1 MPQQV
6 NELEG
11 IQQRWTLPWPLRML
25 LAGACLVIIVAGLKA
40 VAPILSGFLSA
51 MLLALVLTP
60 VARKLVRWR
69 VPKPIAILLTMLA
82 VLIGAALVIYLV
94 IGSLSEL
101 SGNLP
106 AYNQRYLA
114 LREQLFNFLQ
124 GYGVDTSKLLSMQS
138 LEPGKLVKPAASVVG
153 VVLADLGHTLF
164 ILLITTFLLIEFTS
178 LFSGTEHAHASGERN
193 SLVRFREL
201 GADIQ
206 KYVGISAVMG
216 LIGSTCYFVL
226 LKVMGLPYV
235 ATWVVLFFV
244 LSFVPTIGGPLAV
257 APVLLLL
264 LLEQGFERTIIF
276 TVIFILF
283 NSFLGDIVKPRIMQ
297 KGFEIGIVAIFFAL
311 VFWNYVLGPVGIV
324 LAVPLTITIRRLIQ
338 EYAPD
343 VRRAL
348 VE

>member
-1 MPQQV
+1 MANGM
-6 NELEG
+6 NELDG
-11 IQQRWTLPWPLRML
+11 IQPRWSLPWPLRLL
-25 LAGACLVIIVAGLKA
+25 LAGACLVVIIAGLKI
-40 VAPILSGFLSA
+40 VAPILSGFLFA

-60 VARKLVRWR
+60 VARKLMRWR
-69 VPKPIAILLTMLA
+69 VPKPIAILLTMLG
-82 VLIGAALVIYLV
+82 VFIGAALVIYLV
-94 IGSLSEL
+94 VGSVSEL

-106 AYNQRYLA
+106 EYNERYLA
-114 LREQLFNFLQ
+114 LREQVFSFLQ
-124 GYGVDTSKLLSMQS
+124 GYGVDTSKLLSVE
-138 LEPGKLVKPAASVVG
+138 LLDPGKLVKPAAGVVG
-153 VVLADLGHTLF
+153 TLLADLGHTFF
-164 ILLITTFLLIEFTS
+164 ILLITTFLLVEFAS
-178 LFSGTEHAHASGERN
+178 LFSGTATGHADGERT
-193 SLVRFREL
+193 SVVRFREL

-216 LIGSTCYFVL
+216 LIGAACYFVL

-257 APVLLLL
+257 APVLLLML
-264 LLEQGFERTIIF
+264 LTQGIQRTIVF

-283 NSFLGDIVKPRIMQ
+283 NSFLGDIIKPRIMQ

-324 LAVPLTITIRRLIQ
+324 LAVPLTITIRRLLQ
-338 EYAPD
+338 EYAPE
-343 VRRAL
+343 VRQAL

>member
-1 MPQQV
+1 MAQPL

-11 IQQRWTLPWPLRML
+11 IQQRWTLPWPLRLL
-25 LAGACLVIIVAGLKA
+25 LAAACIVIIVAGLKA
-40 VAPILSGFLSA
+40 VAPILSGFLAA

-60 VARKLVRWR
+60 VTRKLVRWR
-69 VPKPIAILLTMLA
+69 VPMPLA
-82 VLIGAALVIYLV
+82 VLITMLGVFIGAAFVIYLV
-94 IGSLSEL
+94 VGSVSEL

-106 AYNQRYLA
+106 DYNQRYLA
-114 LREQLFNFLQ
+114 LREQVFTFLQ
-124 GYGVDTSKLLSMQS
+124 GYGVDTTKLLSLEL

-153 VVLADLGHTLF
+153 RILADLGHTLF
-164 ILLITTFLLIEFTS
+164 VLLITTFLLVEFTA
-178 LFSGTEHAHASGERN
+178 LFPGNEPAHSNGERT

-216 LIGSTCYFVL
+216 LVGATAYFVL
-226 LKVMGLPYV
+226 LKVMGLPYI

-244 LSFVPTIGGPLAV
+244 FSFVPTIGGPLAV

-264 LLEQGFERTIIF
+264 LLLQGIERTMIF

-283 NSFLGDIVKPRIMQ
+283 NSFLGDIIKPRLMQ

>member
-1 MPQQV
+1 MAQPV

-11 IQQRWTLPWPLRML
+11 IQQRWTMPWPLRML
-25 LAGACLVIIVAGLKA
+25 LAGACLVVIIAGLKA
-40 VAPILSGFLSA
+40 VAPILSGFLAA

-60 VARKLVRWR
+60 VARKLVHWR
-69 VPKPIAILLTMLA
+69 VPKPLAILITMLG
-82 VLIGAALVIYLV
+82 VFIGAALVIYLV
-94 IGSLSEL
+94 VGSVSEL

-106 AYNQRYLA
+106 EYNQRSQV
-114 LREQLFNFLQ
+114 LREQLFGWLQ
-124 GYGVDTSKLLSMQS
+124 GYGVDTSKLLS
-138 LEPGKLVKPAASVVG
+138 LELEAGKLVKPAASVVG
-153 VVLADLGHTLF
+153 TVLADLGHTLF
-164 ILLITTFLLIEFTS
+164 ILLITTFLLIELTS
-178 LFSGTEHAHASGERN
+178 LLPGNEPAHTSGERT

-206 KYVGISAVMG
+206 KYVGISAGMG
-216 LIGSTCYFVL
+216 LIGASCYFVL

-257 APVLLLL
+257 APVLLLM
-264 LLEQGFERTIIF
+264 LLEQGIERTIIF

-283 NSFLGDIVKPRIMQ
+283 NAFLGDIIKPRIMQ

>member
-1 MPQQV
+1 MANGMHEPDRVQPH
-6 NELEG
+6 
-11 IQQRWTLPWPLRML
+11 WSLPWPLRLL
-25 LAGACLVIIVAGLKA
+25 LAGACLVIIIAGLKA
-40 VAPILSGFLSA
+40 VAPILSGFLFA

-60 VARKLVRWR
+60 VTRKLIRWR
-69 VPKPIAILLTMLA
+69 VPKALAILLTMLG
-82 VLIGAALVIYLV
+82 VFIGAALVIYLV
-94 IGSLSEL
+94 IGSVSEL

-106 AYNQRYLA
+106 EYNQRYLA
-114 LREQLFNFLQ
+114 LREQLFSFLQ
-124 GYGVDTSKLLSMQS
+124 GYGVDTSKLLSLES
-138 LEPGKLVKPAASVVG
+138 LEPGKLVKPAAGVVG
-153 VVLADLGHTLF
+153 VVLADLGHTFF

-178 LFSGTEHAHASGERN
+178 LFSGSEPAPAEGERT

-216 LIGSTCYFVL
+216 LTGAICYFVL

-257 APVLLLL
+257 APVLLLMVL
-264 LLEQGFERTIIF
+264 TQGIQRTIIF

-297 KGFEIGIVAIFFAL
+297 RGFEIGIVAIFFAL
-311 VFWNYVLGPVGIV
+311 VFWNFVLGPVGIV

-348 VE
+348 VD

>member
-1 MPQQV
+1 MAHPV

-40 VAPILSGFLSA
+40 VAPILSGFLAA

-60 VARKLVRWR
+60 VARKLMRWR
-69 VPKPIAILLTMLA
+69 VPKPIAILLTMLG
-82 VLIGAALVIYLV
+82 VLIGAAFVIYLV
-94 IGSLSEL
+94 IGSVSEL

-106 AYNQRYLA
+106 EYNQRYLA
-114 LREQLFNFLQ
+114 LREQLFSFLQ
-124 GYGVDTSKLLSMQS
+124 GYGVDTTKLLNVD
-138 LEPGKLVKPAASVVG
+138 LLDPGKLVKPAASVVR
-153 VVLADLGHTLF
+153 VVLADVGHTLF
-164 ILLITTFLLIEFTS
+164 VLLITTFLLIEFTS
-178 LFSGTEHAHASGERN
+178 LFSGTDHAVANGDRTSV
-193 SLVRFREL
+193 VRFREL

-216 LIGSTCYFVL
+216 LIGATFYLVL

-264 LLEQGFERTIIF
+264 LLEQGIERTIIF
-276 TVIFILF
+276 TVVFILF

-343 VRRAL
+343 VRRSL

>member
-1 MPQQV
+1 
-6 NELEG
+6 
-11 IQQRWTLPWPLRML
+11 ML
-25 LAGACLVIIVAGLKA
+25 LAGACLVVIIAGLKA
-40 VAPILSGFLSA
+40 VAPILSGFLAA

-60 VARKLVRWR
+60 VARKLVHWR
-69 VPKPIAILLTMLA
+69 VPKALAILITMLG
-82 VLIGAALVIYLV
+82 VFIGAALVIYLV
-94 IGSLSEL
+94 VGSVSEL

-106 AYNQRYLA
+106 EYNQRSLV
-114 LREQLFNFLQ
+114 LREQLFGWLQ
-124 GYGVDTSKLLSMQS
+124 GYGVDTSKLLSLD

-153 VVLADLGHTLF
+153 TVLADLGHTLF

-178 LFSGTEHAHASGERN
+178 LLPGNEPAHASGERT

-216 LIGSTCYFVL
+216 LIGASCYFVL

-264 LLEQGFERTIIF
+264 LLEQGLERTIIF

-283 NSFLGDIVKPRIMQ
+283 NAFLGDIIKPRIMQ

>member
-1 MPQQV
+1 MT
-6 NELEG
+6 NGMNDLDG
-11 IQQRWTLPWPLRML
+11 IQQRWTLPWPLRIL
-25 LAGACLVIIVAGLKA
+25 LAGACLVIIIAGLKV

-69 VPKPIAILLTMLA
+69 VPKALAILITMLG
-82 VLIGAALVIYLV
+82 VFIGAALVVYLV
-94 IGSLSEL
+94 IGSVSEL

-106 AYNQRYLA
+106 EYNQRYLA
-114 LREQLFNFLQ
+114 LREQAFGYLQ
-124 GYGVDTSKLLSMQS
+124 GYGLDTSKLLNVDL
-138 LEPGKLVKPAASVVG
+138 LEPSKLIKPAASVLRLI
-153 VVLADLGHTLF
+153 LADLGHMLF

-178 LFSGTEHAHASGERN
+178 LFSGSNQGVAPGDRT

-201 GADIQ
+201 GADVQ

-216 LIGSTCYFVL
+216 LIGAAAYLVL

-264 LLEQGFERTIIF
+264 LLEQGIQRTIIF
-276 TVIFILF
+276 TVVFILF
-283 NSFLGDIVKPRIMQ
+283 NSFLGDIIKPRIMQ

-324 LAVPLTITIRRLIQ
+324 LAVPLTITLRRLMQ
-338 EYAPD
+338 EFAPD

>member
-1 MPQQV
+1 MTNGLSEP
-6 NELEG
+6 EE
-11 IQQRWTLPWPLRML
+11 IPQRWTLPWPLRIL
-25 LAGACLVIIVAGLKA
+25 LAGACLVIIIAGLKA
-40 VAPILSGFLSA
+40 VAPIISGFLSA

-69 VPKPIAILLTMLA
+69 VPKPLAIVITMLG
-82 VLIGAALVIYLV
+82 VFIGAAMVIYLV
-94 IGSLSEL
+94 VGSLSEL

-106 AYNQRYLA
+106 EYNQRYLA
-114 LREQLFNFLQ
+114 LREQVFGVLQ
-124 GYGVDTSKLLSMQS
+124 GYGVDTSKLLSLEL

-153 VVLADLGHTLF
+153 KVLADLGHTLF
-164 ILLITTFLLIEFTS
+164 ILLITTFLLIEFTT
-178 LFSGTEHAHASGERN
+178 LFSGKALAHAEGERT
-193 SLVRFREL
+193 SVVRFREL

-216 LIGSTCYFVL
+216 LIGATVYLVL
-226 LKVMGLPYV
+226 LKVMGLPYI

-264 LLEQGFERTIIF
+264 LLEQGIQRTIIF
-276 TVIFILF
+276 TVVFILF
-283 NSFLGDIVKPRIMQ
+283 NSFLGDIIKPRIMQ

>member
-1 MPQQV
+1 MANRM
-6 NELEG
+6 NELDG
-11 IQQRWTLPWPLRML
+11 IQQRWTLPWPLRIL
-25 LAGACLVIIVAGLKA
+25 LAGACLVVIIAGLKA
-40 VAPILSGFLSA
+40 VAPILSGFLFA

-60 VARKLVRWR
+60 VARKLMRWR
-69 VPKPIAILLTMLA
+69 VPKPLAILITMLG

-94 IGSLSEL
+94 IGSISEL

-106 AYNQRYLA
+106 AYNERYLA
-114 LREQLFNFLQ
+114 MREQVFSFLQ
-124 GYGVDTSKLLSMQS
+124 GYGVDTSKLLSLES
-138 LEPGKLVKPAASVVG
+138 LEPSKLVKPAAGIVG
-153 VVLADLGHTLF
+153 VVLADVGHTLF

-178 LFSGTEHAHASGERN
+178 LFAVTDVAHANGER
-193 SLVRFREL
+193 SSVVRFREL

-216 LIGSTCYFVL
+216 LIGATFYLVL

-264 LLEQGFERTIIF
+264 LLEQGIQKTIIF
-276 TVIFILF
+276 AVIFILF

-311 VFWNYVLGPVGIV
+311 VFWNFVLGPVGIV

-338 EYAPD
+338 EFAPD